1 MLALEKPQ
9 EQQLY
14 QSSSFSAGQLLLFMW
29 NQKWRIIIMTIAI
42 TVLLGYF
49 ILQLP
54 KVYQASSTLLLG
66 GADKGMPLSNLNLL
80 PNAKD
85 AKMETYIEFMHS
97 RAFAQILIDELTLRQ
112 KPEYGGSDADVL
124 RRFQANLSINQVRN
138 TDMLKV
144 SFSSYSPKLA
154 QRVANSI
161 GPAFFAFHA
170 RLQQQKVLNSSERL
184 NIQLVEIQARLSETE
199 QNFQQYLDNNNIVDL
214 RAQMGML
221 QDQVSELVKEQ
232 LKQQQQLSEARIHLS
247 QIKASGDDYR
257 AILSH
262 PWVIK
267 SPQVEQSRRH
277 YITQSNLMAQVTQ
290 RYKHKHPKYQR
301 AARNL
306 AEAEQEL
313 HKRVDEQVIALSQF
327 IQALESR
334 NQELSAAIAQNK
346 KEIRELGEHQLTM
359 ARLEQEMTGTQKI
372 HEAFMAKL
380 QEMEMLKDMGD
391 NKEFAVVDKAPL
403 PDVPSKPNTRGLIFF
418 AACFACVFSTGFW
431 FVVSLIGDQ
440 HARLLHEVKLL
451 DLPVLAMLPKIG
463 KVHRKRKNSPLRARL
478 GETDYHYSEG
488 IRALRTAILINH
500 NLPKKSII
508 AITSVKPRQGKASIV
523 SNLADSLSNIEPVL
537 LADIDLRAP
546 SMAKAYNLEPH
557 QPGLTELLDGKARIN
572 RCLYRRNNNRLT
584 LLPSGA
590 IPADPLALISTNRFR
605 DFLRRLNDTF
615 PRILMEAP
623 PVQSVSD
630 ALMLSRLANGVI
642 VVCDM
647 ENTQSGELTQM
658 VQNLRETN
666 TLLLGVVLNK
676 VKKVTS

>member
-1 MLALEKPQ
+1 MTPSDAFQ
-9 EQQLY
+9 EHNPAQDNG
-14 QSSSFSAGQLLLFMW
+14 FSAGQLLLFLW
-29 NQKWRIIIMTIAI
+29 GRKWRILLMAGVI
-42 TVLLGYF
+42 TALLGYF

-66 GADKGMPLSNLNLL
+66 GADKGMPLSGLNLL

-85 AKMETYIEFMHS
+85 AKMETYNEFMHS
-97 RAFAQILIDELTLRQ
+97 RAFAQILIDELELDQ
-112 KPEYGGSDADVL
+112 KPEYSGSDADNL
-124 RRFQANLSINQVRN
+124 RRFQGNLSINQVRN

-144 SFSSYSPKLA
+144 SFASYSPELA
-154 QRVANSI
+154 QQVANSI
-161 GPAFFAFHA
+161 GPAFFEFHA
-170 RLQQQKVLNSSERL
+170 KLQQQKVLNSSERL

-199 QNFQQYLDNNNIVDL
+199 QNYQQYLDNNNIVDL
-214 RAQMGML
+214 KAQISMQ

-232 LKQQQQLSEARIHLS
+232 LKQQQQLSEARIHLD
-247 QIKASGDDYR
+247 QIKAAGDDYQ

-267 SPQVEQSRRH
+267 STQVEQSRRH
-277 YITQSNLMAQVTQ
+277 YITQNNLMAQVTQ
-290 RYKHKHPKYQR
+290 RYKYKHPKYQR

-306 AEAEQEL
+306 QDAEQEL
-313 HKRVDEQVIALSQF
+313 HKRIDEQVKALRQF
-327 IQALESR
+327 IQAVEAR
-334 NQELSAAIAQNK
+334 DQELSKEINRNKAAIRK
-346 KEIRELGEHQLTM
+346 LGEHQLTM

-391 NKEFAVVDKAPL
+391 NKEFAVVDKAQL
-403 PDVPSKPNTRGLIFF
+403 PDVPSKPNTRGMLFF
-418 AACFACVFSTGFW
+418 AGCFAFVFSSGFW
-431 FVVSLIGDQ
+431 FVLSLVGDQ
-440 HARLLHEVKLL
+440 YARLMHEVKLL
-451 DLPVLAMLPKIG
+451 DLPVLAMLPKLG
-463 KVHRKRKNSPLRARL
+463 KSHRKRKARPLRARL

-488 IRALRTAILINH
+488 IRTLRTAILINH
-500 NLPKKSII
+500 DLPANSII
-508 AITSVKPRQGKASIV
+508 AITSVKPRQGKASII

-546 SMAKAYNLEPH
+546 SMATAYNLETS
-557 QPGLTELLDGKARIN
+557 QPGITDFFEGKAKIS
-572 RCLYRRNNNRLT
+572 RCLYRRNNNQLT
-584 LLPSGA
+584 LLPSGG
-590 IPADPLALISTNRFR
+590 IPSDPLALISTNKFR
-605 DFLRRLNDTF
+605 DFLRRLNSKF

-630 ALMLSRLANGVI
+630 ALILSRLADGVI

-647 ENTQSGELTQM
+647 ENTQSGELTEM

-676 VKKVTS
+676 VKKLPA